1 MSIYSSDPFVWEK
14 EQAGRAGPE
23 TAWLLEPG
31 LSQAVCGSICCRL
44 SVSTVE
50 FVNTPWAQPPAALG
64 VSACQ
69 SEEVCVLGVGIT
81 TPHVLSARQGSHSE
95 SLCWPVGEHTPSGS
109 QENIWRVGFSSGG
122 GYLPTPMGV
131 GWGIERQ

>member
-31 LSQAVCGSICCRL
+31 LSQSVCGSICCRL
-44 SVSTVE
+44 SVSIVE
-50 FVNTPWAQPPAALG
+50 SVNTPRAQPPAALG

-69 SEEVCVLGVGIT
+69 NEEMCV
-81 TPHVLSARQGSHSE
+81 
-95 SLCWPVGEHTPSGS
+95 W
-109 QENIWRVGFSSGG
+109 GG
-122 GYLPTPMGV
+122 GYNHAPSLECTIGFP
-131 GWGIERQ
+131 Q